1 MSAVTA
7 RDPYESALTQL
18 QAFGL
23 ELAEV
28 DLSGQIRRVRHREDK
43 AGRKNGWYVA
53 HEITTTSG
61 RRLVVGAYGW
71 WKAGDQAHKLS
82 HDGAGLSIDEQRE
95 IEQRRRDLD
104 ARIRLERQQVADE
117 AAQRA
122 SEIWPKLPSEG
133 PSEYLAR
140 KQVASFG
147 LRFSRGMVVVPLRNG
162 DDELVGLQWIAA
174 DGTKRFLTGT
184 RKEGACHLT
193 GPLPGPGEVLAV
205 AEGYATAA
213 TVAMATGWPVA
224 VAFDAGNLKPVA
236 AMLRQ
241 RCPGARLV
249 IAADD
254 DHAGKSNTGVMKAT
268 AAARAVRGVV
278 AVPRFASSE
287 QDRGVDWNDL
297 ACAEGMDVVRE
308 QLTALIVDTEQAPE
322 PSPRANVVEGA
333 FPNTEWTQRL
343 IRTESGS
350 LRQAAFNVRL
360 ILENDPA
367 WKGVL
372 GWCRFSARIW
382 KKSFPPYAN
391 ASRGEWNDAD
401 DADLRFWLAERYGIE
416 PKGQDLADPVSGAA
430 RGAPFHPVLD
440 YLDPLRWDG
449 VARLDRWL
457 ETYLGARAVDDEEAS
472 DETQDPVKRAQARQ
486 RVARYLRRVS
496 AMALIQ
502 AVARVRKPGCKADY
516 VLILEGAQGLQ
527 KSTALKTLFGAE
539 FFSDTPID
547 LGSKDAYESIRG
559 LWCCEMAELDSLNK
573 ADATRA
579 KAFFSSASDRFRM
592 PYGHRAQAFA
602 RQCVVCGTTNQHQYL
617 KDQTGNR
624 RYWPVQ
630 CGEIDIEA
638 LAEMRDQLWAEADHR
653 FKAGETWWPGAHEH
667 DIFESE
673 QQIRTDADAWE
684 PLVQSYLHQRIKN
697 TPPPTRPTLFVT
709 GAEVMSVALR
719 MDAGAMRRPEQTRV
733 GIIMQALGWRAVRQ
747 RIDGLLT
754 RGYRPGRSALDD
766 FNEATKRAI
775 SAAGGDD
782 APQF

>member
-1 MSAVTA
+1 MSAMTQQ
-7 RDPYESALTQL
+7 DPYPSALAQL

-23 ELAEV
+23 ELEAL
-28 DLSGQIRRVRHREDK
+28 DLSGHLQRVRHREDK
-43 AGRKNGWYVA
+43 PGSKNGWYVA
-53 HEITTTSG
+53 HEMTSRSG
-61 RRLVVGAYGW
+61 RRLIVGSYGW
-71 WKAGDQAHKLS
+71 WKAGDQILKLK
-82 HDGAGLSIDEQRE
+82 HDGAGLSIDEQQE

-104 ARIRLERQQVADE
+104 ARIRLERQQVAEE
-117 AAQRA
+117 AARRA
-122 SEIWPKLPSEG
+122 EEIWPKLPQEG
-133 PSEYLAR
+133 PSPYLER
-140 KQVASFG
+140 KQVAAFG
-147 LRFSRGMVVVPLRNG
+147 LRFSRGSVVVPLRNG
-162 DDELVGLQWIAA
+162 ADALVGLQWIAP
-174 DGTKRFLTGT
+174 DGAKRFLTGT

-193 GPLPGPGEVLAV
+193 GPLPEPGGVLV
-205 AEGYATAA
+205 IAEGYATAA
-213 TVAMATGWPVA
+213 SIAMATGHPVA

-236 AMLRQ
+236 SMLRQ
-241 RCPGARLV
+241 RCPGARL
-249 IAADD
+249 ILAADD
-254 DHAGKSNTGVMKAT
+254 DHAGRSNTGVVKAT
-268 AAARAVRGVV
+268 AAARAVRGLL
-278 AVPRFASSE
+278 AVPRFASTAA
-287 QDRGVDWNDL
+287 DRGCDWNDL
-297 ACAEGMDVVRE
+297 AVAEGLDAVRAQFAALLE
-308 QLTALIVDTEQAPE
+308 QTAQE
-322 PSPRANVVEGA
+322 PPPPPRDNVVSGA

-343 IRTESGS
+343 MRTESGS
-350 LRQAAFNVRL
+350 LRQSAFNVRL

-372 GWCRFSARIW
+372 GWCRFSARLW
-382 KKSFPPYAN
+382 KKSPPPYAN
-391 ASRGEWNDAD
+391 ASRGEWTDAD

-430 RGAPFHPVLD
+430 RAAPFHPVLD
-440 YLDPLRWDG
+440 YLATLRWDG
-449 VARLDRWL
+449 VSRLDRWL
-457 ETYLGARAVDDEEAS
+457 ETYLGARGADDDGA
-472 DETQDPVKRAQARQ
+472 DDIQDPVKLARARQ

-496 AMALIQ
+496 ALTLLQ

-516 VLILEGAQGLQ
+516 VLILEGPQGLQ

-547 LGSKDAYESIRG
+547 LGSKDAYENIRG

-602 RQCVVCGTTNQHQYL
+602 RQVVVCGTTNQHQYL

-653 FKAGETWWPGAHEH
+653 FNAGETWWPGADEH
-667 DIFESE
+667 AIFESE

-684 PLVQSYLHQRIKN
+684 PLVQTYLHQRIQAV
-697 TPPPTRPTLFVT
+697 PPPARASLFVT
-709 GAEVMSVALR
+709 GADVMAVALR

-747 RIDGLLT
+747 RVDGLLT
-754 RGYRPGRSALDD
+754 RGYRPGRLALGQFEDALKQQR
-766 FNEATKRAI
+766 EL
-775 SAAGGDD
+775 AGGVDGP
-782 APQF
+782 AF